1 MKIAIIWEQT
11 LSGGVDTHLLNL
23 LRNWPKGDKFIIF
36 YNRGNNGFSRIKE
49 DIDIL
54 KNITYV
60 PYSSLFF
67 NNTENPNSRFRN
79 TLTRYIRY
87 LFFPLLFPLALIQFK
102 RLLSKSGGFDAI
114 IANNGG
120 YPAAW
125 SCLASMLSSRNLKI
139 TKRIL
144 LIHHAA
150 VRPYFF
156 YAKLERY
163 IDKKIQESATDI
175 VAVSLATRKSLI
187 DYRSF
192 DVKRLPI
199 QIIYNG
205 IDTDQLNL
213 SSDFSLRGYIGV
225 DKETLLFGVL
235 GRIEKYKGH
244 DDLIK
249 AFSMLSDQDKA
260 KAIIVFIGSGLDNE
274 ITRLKTISKINNAG
288 KYVIFTG
295 YLKANA
301 FDLIAQLDLLLSM
314 TKDFEGFGLTIA
326 EAMLVKTPV
335 LATRVGGVVE
345 FLDNSVGT
353 LIDPEVPE
361 QAAKKLKE
369 FIKNPEPFREKT
381 NKASKII
388 TEKFTA
394 KKMTE
399 QFYKLVNN
407 TQ

>member
-1 MKIAIIWEQT
+1 MKIAIIWEQI

-36 YNRGNNGFSRIKE
+36 YNGGNKGFGRIKE

-60 PYSSLFF
+60 PYNSIFF
-67 NNTENPNSRFRN
+67 NTIENPNSRFIN
-79 TLTRYIRY
+79 TLIKYIRY
-87 LFFPLLFPLALIQFK
+87 LFFPLLFPLSVIQSK

-125 SCLASMLSSRNLKI
+125 SCLASILSSRSLKI

-150 VRPYFF
+150 IRPYFF

-192 DVKRLPI
+192 DAKRFPI

-205 IDTDQLNL
+205 IDIDQLNL
-213 SSDFSLRGYIGV
+213 SSNFPLKSYTGV
-225 DKETLLFGVL
+225 GKDTFLFGVL

-260 KAIIVFIGSGLDNE
+260 KAILVFIGSGLDNE
-274 ITRLKTISKINNAG
+274 ITRLKTIAKNFNVG

-295 YLKANA
+295 HLKANV

-353 LIDPEVPE
+353 LVDPEAPE
-361 QAAKKLKE
+361 QVAKKLE
-369 FIKNPEPFREKT
+369 SFIEDPRSFKEKT
-381 NKASKII
+381 KKANQMII
-388 TEKFTA
+388 ENFSA
-394 KKMTE
+394 KRMTE
-399 QFYKLVNN
+399 QFYKLVHDE
-407 TQ
+407 

>member
-1 MKIAIIWEQT
+1 MRIAIYWEQQ
-11 LSGGVDTHLLNL
+11 LAGGVDTHLLNL
-23 LRNWPKGDKFIIF
+23 LNNWPRGDRFIIF
-36 YNRGNNGFSRIKE
+36 HNKGNKGLDRIKN
-49 DIDIL
+49 DMDIL

-60 PYSSLFF
+60 PFNSIFF
-67 NNTENPNSRFRN
+67 NTIENPNSRFIN
-79 TLTRYIRY
+79 TLIKYIRY
-87 LFFPLLFPLALIQFK
+87 LFFPLLFTFSVIQSK

-125 SCLASMLSSRNLKI
+125 SCLASILSSRSLKI

-150 VRPYFF
+150 IQPYFF

-175 VAVSLATRKSLI
+175 ITVSLAPRKSLI

-192 DVKRLPI
+192 DIKRFPI

-213 SSDFSLRGYIGV
+213 FSNFSLRSYTGV
-225 DKETLLFGVL
+225 GKETLLFGIL

-249 AFSMLSDQDKA
+249 AFSLMSDQDKA
-260 KAIIVFIGSGLDNE
+260 KAMLVFIGFGLDDE
-274 ITRLKTISKINNAG
+274 ITRLKTIAKFFNVR

-295 YLKANA
+295 HLKANV

-353 LIDPEVPE
+353 LVDPESPE
-361 QAAKKLKE
+361 QVTKKLKE
-369 FIKNPEPFREKT
+369 FIKNPETFRKKT
-381 NKASKII
+381 DKAGKII
-388 TEKFTA
+388 TEQFTA
-394 KKMTE
+394 KQMTE
-399 QFYKLVNN
+399 RFYKLVHNE
-407 TQ
+407 

>member
-1 MKIAIIWEQT
+1 MRIAIYWEQQ
-11 LSGGVDTHLLNL
+11 LAGGVDTHLINL
-23 LRNWPKGDKFIIF
+23 LNNWPRGDRFIIF
-36 YNRGNNGFSRIKE
+36 HNRGNKGLARIKN
-49 DIDIL
+49 DIDSF

-60 PYSSLFF
+60 PYNSIFF
-67 NNTENPNSRFRN
+67 SAIDKPNSRFIN
-79 TLTRYIRY
+79 AIIKYTRY
-87 LFFPLLFPLALIQFK
+87 LFFPLLFTLSVIQSK
-102 RLLSKSGGFDAI
+102 RLLSKNGGFDAI

-125 SCLASMLSSRNLKI
+125 SCLASILSSRSLKI

-144 LIHHAA
+144 LIHHEA
-150 VRPYFF
+150 RQPYFF
-156 YAKLERY
+156 YAKFERY

-175 VAVSLATRKSLI
+175 VTDSLANRQSLI
-187 DYRSF
+187 DFRSF

-199 QIIYNG
+199 QIIYPG

-213 SSDFSLRGYIGV
+213 SSDFSLRDYIGV
-225 DKETLLFGVL
+225 DEDTLLFGTL
-235 GRIEKYKGH
+235 GRVEKYKGH

-249 AFSMLSDQDKA
+249 AFSMLSDQDKE

-274 ITRLKTISKINNAG
+274 ITRLKTIAKKNNAE

-295 YLKANA
+295 YLKANV

-314 TKDFEGFGLTIA
+314 TKDYEGFGLTIA

-353 LIDPEVPE
+353 LVDPEAPE
-361 QAAKKLKE
+361 QVAKKLEE
-369 FIKNPEPFREKT
+369 FIKNPETFREKT
-381 NKASKII
+381 NQASTVIA
-388 TEKFTA
+388 EKFTA

-399 QFYKLVNN
+399 QFYKLVHNE
-407 TQ
+407 

>member
-1 MKIAIIWEQT
+1 MLA
-11 LSGGVDTHLLNL
+11 GGVDTHLLHL
-23 LRNWPKGDKFIIF
+23 LNNWPRGDRFIIF
-36 YNRGNNGFSRIKE
+36 HNRGNKGLARIKN
-49 DIDIL
+49 DLDSL

-60 PYSSLFF
+60 PYNSIFF
-67 NNTENPNSRFRN
+67 SAIDNPNARFIN
-79 TLTRYIRY
+79 AIIKYTRY
-87 LFFPLLFPLALIQFK
+87 LFFPLLFSLSVIQSK
-102 RLLSKSGGFDAI
+102 RLLSKNGGFDAI

-125 SCLASMLSSRNLKI
+125 SCLASILSSRSLKI

-150 VRPYFF
+150 RQPYFF
-156 YAKLERY
+156 YAKFERY

-175 VAVSLATRKSLI
+175 VTDSLANRKSLI
-187 DYRSF
+187 DFRSF
-192 DVKRLPI
+192 DVKKLPI
-199 QIIYNG
+199 QIIYPG

-213 SSDFSLRGYIGV
+213 SSDFSLRDYIGA
-225 DKETLLFGVL
+225 DKDTLLFGTV

-249 AFSMLSDQDKA
+249 AFSMLLEKDKA

-274 ITRLKTISKINNAG
+274 ITRLKTIAKKNNAD

-295 YLKANA
+295 YLKANI

-314 TKDFEGFGLTIA
+314 TKDYEGFGLTIA

-353 LIDPEVPE
+353 LVDPEAPE
-361 QAAKKLKE
+361 QVAKKLEE
-369 FIKNPEPFREKT
+369 FIKNPEAFREKT
-381 NKASKII
+381 NKASTVIL
-388 TEKFTA
+388 EKFTA

-399 QFYKLVNN
+399 QYYKLVHNE
-407 TQ
+407 

>member
-1 MKIAIIWEQT
+1 VKIAIYWEQQ
-11 LSGGVDTHLLNL
+11 LAGGVDTHLLNL
-23 LRNWPKGDKFIIF
+23 LNNWPRGDSFIIF
-36 YNRGNNGFSRIKE
+36 HNKGNKGFARIKS

-54 KNITYV
+54 KNITCV
-60 PYSSLFF
+60 PYNSIFF
-67 NNTENPNSRFRN
+67 DTIDNPNSRFIN
-79 TLTRYIRY
+79 AIKKYIRY
-87 LFFPLLFPLALIQFK
+87 LFFPLLFTLSVIQSK
-102 RLLSKSGGFDAI
+102 RLLARSGGFDAI

-125 SCLASMLSSRNLKI
+125 SCLASIISSRNLKI

-150 VRPYFF
+150 VEPYFF

-205 IDTDQLNL
+205 IDTDRLNL
-213 SSDFSLRGYIGV
+213 SSDFSLRDYIGV
-225 DKETLLFGVL
+225 DKDTLLFGVL

-244 DDLIK
+244 DDLIM

-260 KAIIVFIGSGLDNE
+260 KVIIVFIGSGLDDE
-274 ITRLKTISKINNAG
+274 ITRLKTISKINNVG

-301 FDLIAQLDLLLSM
+301 FDLISQLDLLLSM

-326 EAMLVKTPV
+326 EAMIVKTPV